1 MRAAMTEQLT
11 RKTLEVVCIEPPPAE
26 QRTQRNAQPAAEGQK
41 RSRYTLPASL
51 TSNSV
56 IGYRKRMKMSQAE
69 AAEVM
74 PLLSLNR
81 PSAFVQPQAVN
92 EQELFEECAL
102 GILSSR
108 QSTNYRGFRQTT
120 LGPEDS
126 QKAATILRKL
136 QGLEGPVLD
145 NAAHTH
151 IIISRPYRTPFTLL
165 LTFAGHRPF
174 KSLLTVPLRALKK
187 RFQFID
193 DIPTI
198 GYLQHLHIG
207 ILADSIER
215 AAVLASTGR
224 RMANVFMAPFTK
236 GGTATNR
243 KAISELEKLCGLT
256 LKDRANGWHI
266 AVAAQVGEVSAEEQV
281 AISPEVARKTGA
293 NLLAFRSERI
303 QPGVNQEERAPE
315 AYQNRQDMRFPQQL
329 IDMAGRA
336 AFNAFG
342 HWTGVD
348 RETVK
353 ELMLLDRIDV
363 LTDGGKERL
372 RGIRR
377 ELGMI
382 TDWLVRDIP
391 LWADLPTGRQF
402 SKNASRGRKAF
413 ALVGQRIYVGGL
425 DKEAV
430 HRHGLDWE
438 QAVQA
443 VGASA
448 ARSSLYCELMGT
460 VDLPDDCDL
469 LAGICLMAGPV
480 NQNDVGKQFYGVPDL
495 LSTRYPVG
503 DPTSLLVW
511 TFKAKTVA
519 DPLGNEE
526 QLLNKNRKGALV
538 DLRPGP
544 HEVIR
549 VRQNGSLVPFR
560 GGETPSSERAFA
572 DQGNFV
578 TAPNGSD
585 IPGNP
590 GKSWQGPTDRPLW

>member
-1 MRAAMTEQLT
+1 
-11 RKTLEVVCIEPPPAE
+11 
-26 QRTQRNAQPAAEGQK
+26 
-41 RSRYTLPASL
+41 
-51 TSNSV
+51 
-56 IGYRKRMKMSQAE
+56 MSTAE
-69 AAEVM
+69 ASEVM
-74 PLLSLNR
+74 PLLSLSR
-81 PSAFVQPQAVN
+81 PTSFIPPTSVT
-92 EQELFEECAL
+92 EQELFEECSL

-108 QSTNYRGFRQTT
+108 QSTNYRGFKQTT
-120 LGPEDS
+120 LGPKDS
-126 QKAATILRKL
+126 NKAASILRKL
-136 QGLEGPVLD
+136 QGLDGPVLD
-145 NAAHTH
+145 DAAHTH
-151 IIISRPYRTPFTLL
+151 IVLSRPYRTPFTLL
-165 LTFAGHRPF
+165 LTFAGHKPF
-174 KSLLTVPLRALKK
+174 KSLLTVPIRALKK
-187 RFQFID
+187 RIQFVD

-207 ILADSIER
+207 ILADSMER
-215 AAVLASTGR
+215 AAVLASVGR
-224 RMANVFMAPFTK
+224 RRANVFMAPFTK
-236 GGTATNR
+236 TGAKTNR
-243 KAISELEKLCGLT
+243 KAIAELEKLCGLS
-256 LKDRANGWHI
+256 LVDKAQGWHV
-266 AVAAQVGEVSAEEQV
+266 AVVAQVGEVPTEEHLSL
-281 AISPEVARKTGA
+281 SPDVARKTSA

-303 QPGVNQEERAPE
+303 QPGVNQEERAPA
-315 AYQNRQDMRFPQQL
+315 AYQTRQDMRFPQHL

-342 HWTGVD
+342 HWTGLD

-377 ELGMI
+377 ELGMV
-382 TDWLVRDIP
+382 TDWLMRDFP
-391 LWADLPTGRQF
+391 LWADLPTGRMF
-402 SKNASRGRKAF
+402 SKNANRGRKAF

-425 DKEAV
+425 DKKAV
-430 HRHGLDWE
+430 ERNNLDW
-438 QAVQA
+438 QLAIQA

-448 ARSSLYCELMGT
+448 ARSSLYCELMGV

-480 NQNDVGKQFYGVPDL
+480 NQNDIGKQFYGVPDL
-495 LSTRYPVG
+495 LSARYPTG

-526 QLLNKNRKGALV
+526 QLLSEKRKGALV

-544 HEVIR
+544 HEVVH
-549 VRQNGSLVPFR
+549 VRSSKGLVPFR
-560 GGETPSSERAFA
+560 GGKSPSSERAFS

-578 TAPNGSD
+578 TAPDGSD

-590 GKSWQGPTDRPLW
+590 GIRWPGARDQSVW